1 MNAKNIL
8 VIGPSFF
15 DYEKDIQEDLTLLG
29 YTVFFIDDRFS
40 NNSIVKILIR
50 LFKNSINF
58 FINRYFNIQLLKCKD
73 ISFDLL
79 FVYNPEAFNLEIL
92 EKIKHTHPKIS
103 TRLYLWDS
111 FNNKSN
117 FINLYKSFDKVYTFD
132 RFDSATYKINYLPL
146 FYNRLFEETKSSSK
160 VYDFSFIGTAHSTRI
175 KDVKD
180 FIKSN
185 KENLKNYYTFFYLQ
199 SYFQYIYFKLTDKYF
214 KNVSI
219 KDISFKPL
227 DKKSIAE
234 IVSKSKY
241 VLDISHPN
249 QKGLTMR
256 TFEVLGNGTKLIT
269 NNVEILNEPFYNCD
283 IIKIVNQDNIDFI
296 NSKDSIRIDFS
307 NYSLRYWLKKILT

>member
-1 MNAKNIL
+1 MKQNVFL
-8 VIGPSFF
+8 IGPSFF
-15 DYEKDIQEDLTLLG
+15 GYEKDIQEELTILG
-29 YTVFFIDDRFS
+29 YNVFFIDDRFS
-40 NNSIVKILIR
+40 NNSIVKIIIR
-50 LFKNSINF
+50 LFKYSINF
-58 FINRYFNIQLLKCKD
+58 FIIRYFTSQLLKCKD

-79 FVYNPEAFNLEIL
+79 FVYNPEAFNVEIL
-92 EKIKHTHPKIS
+92 KKIKYTHPEIS
-103 TRLYLWDS
+103 TRLYFWDS

-117 FINLYKSFDKVYTFD
+117 FIKLYQSFDKVFTFD
-132 RFDSATYKINYLPL
+132 RYDSVTYNINYLPL
-146 FYNRLFEETKSSSK
+146 FYNRLFEETKSQTK
-160 VYDFSFIGTAHSTRI
+160 VYDFSFIGTAHSSRI
-175 KDVKD
+175 NDVKE
-180 FIKSN
+180 FIQSN

-256 TFEVLGNGTKLIT
+256 TIEVLGNGSKLIT
-269 NNVEILNEPFYNCD
+269 NNIEILKEPFYNTD
-283 IIKIVNQDNIDFI
+283 HIIILNEDKIELKIQSNLNKLDM
-296 NSKDSIRIDFS
+296 S
-307 NYSLRYWLKKILT
+307 NYRLKNWLKVILLD